1 MGHDKKHKTLAFQ
14 NGVGSFSTTACGGR
28 NNSCRR
34 FYGARQAGAGGEDQY
49 RAWEGTTSLT
59 RDELQSL
66 INIFITG
73 TETHEGF
80 CSCSS
85 YALSSLTMC
94 FPASKN
100 LPIPTYGNSTPYLF
114 SMCPRSSRVWSLI
127 DSTDPNVL
135 SVTHKEGWR
144 VKWLHRG
151 FTSIIRI

>member
-1 MGHDKKHKTLAFQ
+1 MELGSSPPQPAAAEIIHAEGSTEPDKHEQ
-14 NGVGSFSTTACGGR
+14 RER
-28 NNSCRR
+28 N
-34 FYGARQAGAGGEDQY
+34 QY

-66 INIFITG
+66 VNIFITG
-73 TETHEGF
+73 WQQEETKTHEGF

-85 YALSSLTMC
+85 CTLSSLTMC
-94 FPASKN
+94 FHASNN

-114 SMCPRSSRVWSLI
+114 SMCPRSSRVWSLT

-135 SVTHKEGWR
+135 SVTHKEGWK